1 MAGRGVEVNWMKYC
15 DHCEVCGGSGIDG
28 DEECVS
34 CMGRGLIPNEL
45 ALDAIGR
52 LVDVVNTLRTESA
65 KQRAAMRAAADLAAA
80 GASGAAF
87 RELSRALGHIV
98 TVPSEK

>member
-1 MAGRGVEVNWMKYC
+1 MAGRGVEVNWMNYC
-15 DHCEVCGGSGIDG
+15 DHCEICGGSGIDSN
-28 DEECVS
+28 EECVS

-52 LVDVVNTLRTESA
+52 LVDVVGTLRTENA
-65 KQRAAMRAAADLAAA
+65 KQRAAMRAAANFAAA
-80 GASGAAF
+80 GASGAAL

-98 TVPSEK
+98 TVTSDK